1 LFYSR
6 RPQQR
11 DVSCAYTI
19 FSLLCA
25 MMKTAN
31 DFAKRITLSPS
42 GVPPVC
48 TDVTE

>member
-1 LFYSR
+1 
-6 RPQQR
+6 
-11 DVSCAYTI
+11 V
-19 FSLLCA
+19 LCA